1 MWQIPMVHPANSSS
15 LNIEQMV
22 SKITQTGKITR
33 ADQRQFM
40 STLLSQSKISS
51 AEHAMINH
59 VFELLRAGRL
69 RVVE

>member
-1 MWQIPMVHPANSSS
+1 MVHPANSSS

-22 SKITQTGKITR
+22 SKITQSGKITR

-40 STLLSQSKISS
+40 ATLLSQSKISS
-51 AEHAMINH
+51 SEHAMINR